1 MEHRVQE
8 LFDLLYSMI
17 SEAWSVPLGNDKCV
31 IEKSKALDLLDD
43 IKTQF
48 PAELADAKRLIDAR
62 AEFIASARRE
72 ADTIKKTAEER
83 ARQLVDEQEVLKIA
97 KARSNEMMTHA
108 QSSSGEIKRAASEY
122 VDNTMLQAEEALA
135 NALEEIRQNRAKFRS
150 LSAQSARQNQS
161 PATNGADVPFDDEE

>member
-43 IKTQF
+43 IRSQF
-48 PAELADAKRLIDAR
+48 PAELADAKRLMDAR

-83 ARQLVDEQEVLKIA
+83 ARQLVDEQEILKIA
-97 KARSNEMMTHA
+97 RARSNELMASA
-108 QSSSGEIKRAASEY
+108 QYSAAELKRAANEY
-122 VDNTMLQAEEALA
+122 IDNAMRQTEETLA
-135 NALEEIRQNRAKFRS
+135 NALDEISQSRAKFHS
-150 LSAQSARQNQS
+150 VAALSERHNQS
-161 PATNGADVPFDDEE
+161 PATNGADVPFDDE